1 MPKST
6 KYLLVGS
13 TEAYSGKSA
22 TILGV
27 AHQLQQRGL
36 DVAYGKPIGACVSGA
51 PIQAADEDVQFIA
64 ETLNL
69 PDNRLRPTLLS
80 LSEDAT
86 QKRLLGQDLQD
97 YRAALA
103 EYLQIQGGDLAI
115 LEGPGTLSEGHLF
128 GLSLAAVAQIVD
140 ASVLLVARLG
150 SMFSVDSLLAAQ
162 QQLGNRLVGTLIN
175 DIPEEQLEIAQTVVK
190 PFLEQQNIPVL
201 GLLPRSKLLRS
212 VAVDELV
219 HQLEAKVI
227 GGNDR
232 LDLLVEELSI
242 GAMNVSS
249 ALEYFRKGSNMAV
262 VTGCDRTDIQLAAL
276 ETSTHCLILTG
287 HMHSTDPRVLNRAEE
302 LEVPIL
308 SVDRDTLTTVE
319 IIENTLGQVR
329 LHEPAKVHCIYQI
342 MDRYFDIERLMSQLS
357 LESAVTIP

>member
-36 DVAYGKPIGACVSGA
+36 DIAYGKPIGTCSSGA
-51 PIQAADEDVQFIA
+51 STQATDEDVQFIA
-64 ETLNL
+64 QTLNL
-69 PDNRLRPTLLS
+69 PDDRLRPTLLS

-86 QKRLLGQDLQD
+86 KQRLLGQDVQD
-97 YRAALA
+97 YRAAL
-103 EYLQIQGGDLAI
+103 EKYLQIQGGDLAI
-115 LEGPGTLSEGHLF
+115 LEGPGTLSEGQLF
-128 GLSLAAVAQIVD
+128 ELPLAAVAQIVD
-140 ASVLLVARLG
+140 ASVLLVSRLG
-150 SMFSVDSLLAAQ
+150 AMLSVDSVLEAK
-162 QQLGNRLVGTLIN
+162 QQLGHRLVGTLIN
-175 DIPEEQLEIAQTVVK
+175 DIPDEQLDIAQTVVK
-190 PFLEQQNIPVL
+190 PFLERQNIPVL
-201 GLLPRSKLLRS
+201 GLLPRSKLLLS
-212 VAVDELV
+212 VTVDELV
-219 HQLEAKVI
+219 HQLDAKVI
-227 GGNDR
+227 GRHAR

-287 HMHSTDPRVLNRAEE
+287 HLTAPDPRVLNRAEE

-329 LHEPAKVHCIYQI
+329 LQEPAKVHCIYQM
-342 MDRYFDIERLMSQLS
+342 MDRYFDIERLLSQLS
-357 LESAVTIP
+357 LAPAASLP